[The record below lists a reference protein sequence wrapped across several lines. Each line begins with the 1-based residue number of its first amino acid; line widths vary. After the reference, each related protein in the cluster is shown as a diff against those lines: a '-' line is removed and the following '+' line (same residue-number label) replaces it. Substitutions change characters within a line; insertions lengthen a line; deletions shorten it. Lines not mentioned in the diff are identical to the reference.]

1 MTFDYVKE
9 RIAGIPKKQWPK
21 KAKLPISPSYRS
33 KRQNVYALVD
43 SGADI
48 CLFHSSIGRLLGIDV
63 TSGLARPISGIA
75 GGTTAY
81 MHSIEVEVQGIPNKV
96 QIYAGFTDSTQVEA
110 LLGQDGFFDNFKVGP
125 FERYRWEFEVEPRP

>member
-1 MTFDYVKE
+1 
-9 RIAGIPKKQWPK
+9 
-21 KAKLPISPSYRS
+21 
-33 KRQNVYALVD
+33 
-43 SGADI
+43 
-48 CLFHSSIGRLLGIDV
+48 
-63 TSGLARPISGIA
+63 
-75 GGTTAY
+75 